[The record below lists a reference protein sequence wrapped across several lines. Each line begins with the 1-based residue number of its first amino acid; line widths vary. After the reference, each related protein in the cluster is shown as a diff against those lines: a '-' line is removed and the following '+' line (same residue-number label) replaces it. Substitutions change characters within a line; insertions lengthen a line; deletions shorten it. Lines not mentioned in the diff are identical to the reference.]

1 MNTSAIAIALTF
13 AGPISTAR
21 AAPNAELLRG
31 QNMLIVRIE
40 TSTNDLLG
48 DHGTGKGALRCWPQD
63 KDGIAAGCYIG
74 VTRRARLVE
83 PAFLPRS
90 NRDDIVSH
98 RTVAFSPPVTG
109 TVVVTEISPQG
120 PETAGLLGK
129 TIVVT
134 LPNAVGVGLSL
145 YSDCNETTTL
155 HCEDQ
160 SGESYRHGI
169 TDPAASFVVGRDG
182 SVRAY
187 TREVAQS
194 VKRAVLAAEAAKTQ
208 RQASMDGLRA
218 AIVHIDDTTYDLPRA
233 LVDSALTNPVEF
245 EDGGRIVP
253 AMNRGQ
259 VIGYKLYAIRP
270 HSLLAAVGFQNGDVI
285 KSINGIALVES
296 NITLTPLRSASIFRV
311 ALERGGTQVV
321 LTWRIK

>member
-1 MNTSAIAIALTF
+1 MNPAIAIALTL
-13 AGPISTAR
+13 AGVISTAG

-48 DHGTGKGALRCWPQD
+48 DHGAGKGALRCRPQD

-83 PAFLPRS
+83 PEFLPRS
-90 NRDDIVSH
+90 KRDDIAPH

-109 TVVVTEISPQG
+109 TAVVTEIAPQEQ
-120 PETAGLLGK
+120 ETAGLPGK
-129 TIVVT
+129 MIVVT

-160 SGESYRHGI
+160 NGESYRHGI
-169 TDPAASFVVGRDG
+169 TDPVASFVVGLDG

-187 TREVAQS
+187 TREVAKS
-194 VKRAVLAAEAAKTQ
+194 VQRAALAAEAAKAQ
-208 RQASMDGLRA
+208 QQASMDGLMA
-218 AIVHIDDTTYDLPRA
+218 TIVHIDDTTYELPRA
-233 LVDSALTNPVEF
+233 LVDSALANSADFVA
-245 EDGGRIVP
+245 GGRVVP

-259 VIGYKLYAIRP
+259 AIGYKLYAIRP
-270 HSLLAAVGFQNGDVI
+270 HSPLAAVGFQNGDVI
-285 KSINGIALVES
+285 KSINGISLIEPNV
-296 NITLTPLRSASIFRV
+296 TLTPLRSASIVRV
-311 ALERGGTQVV
+311 VLERGGTQVV